1 MNDCKKD
8 QTEMKRHLVSKAT
21 IQLIEKKD
29 LLSLILGACLNLS
42 RTVFLFP
49 DETIFSF
56 QGLQPYPCFAPNL
69 VLIYSS
75 FDPKSRKI
83 TVNTK
88 KKKKNEAHNK
98 CIC

>member
-21 IQLIEKKD
+21 IQLIEKKKD

-83 TVNTK
+83 NKKTK
-88 KKKKNEAHNK
+88 LTINVYANV
-98 CIC
+98 